1 MSSVLLIA
9 STPHVVDQVSQATN
23 GQIQVITG
31 NQVEDS
37 GLIAAA
43 VAGPP
48 MPALVMVESG
58 ADDQHALAI
67 ASWAVDRFGAPVVL
81 VTAQPHLVGLSAMRA
96 GVRDMITPEASVE
109 EYRDVIA
116 RNRWVAQ
123 TPAFEESRG
132 RVVTVASPK
141 GGVGKTTVTT
151 NLAVGL
157 ALTAPDSVVLVD
169 LDIHFGDVAT
179 ALNLAPEYALPDA
192 ARAAGGDPLAL
203 KPYLTRHETGLWV
216 VAGSDSPAAADEVT
230 AAAVSSLVRSL
241 VQSFSFVVID
251 TAPGLSEHTL
261 AALDLTDVL
270 VLVTGLDVPGV
281 RGLRKELDTL
291 AQLSLPLEARHVVLN
306 FADSARGLSVADV
319 ESTIQTTVDYA
330 LPSSKMV
337 PISVN
342 QGIPL
347 LQSRTKDP
355 VTRQLAS
362 LADRVSGR
370 RDQEVKRGLFGSR
383 GRRESA

>member
-1 MSSVLLIA
+1 MSSVLLVA
-9 STPHVVDQVSQATN
+9 TTPHVVDQVTFATN
-23 GQIQVITG
+23 GQVQAITG
-31 NQVEDS
+31 AQIQDS
-37 GLIAAA
+37 ALIAAA
-43 VAGPP
+43 IAGPP
-48 MPALVMVESG
+48 VPGLVMVEST

-67 ASWAVDRFGAPVVL
+67 ASWAVERFGAPVVL
-81 VTAQPHLVGLSAMRA
+81 VTEAPHLMGLSAMRA

-123 TPAFEESRG
+123 APAFDESRG

-157 ALTAPDSVVLVD
+157 ALAAPDSVVLID

-230 AAAVSSLVRSL
+230 AASVSSLVRSL
-241 VQSFSFVVID
+241 AQSFSYVVID

-306 FADSARGLSVADV
+306 FADSARGLTVADV
-319 ESTIQTTVDYA
+319 EATIQTAVDYA
-330 LPSSKMV
+330 LPTSKIV

-355 VTRQLAS
+355 VTRQLTS
-362 LADRVSGR
+362 LVGRVSGR
-370 RDQEVKRGLFGSR
+370 RDPEIKRGLFGSR